1 MLARYPPPSPV
12 IRISGPAA
20 SDTLCMLTGRAALPA
35 PRIAA
40 VRELRDPR
48 SQDVLDM
55 ALVIYFKGPHSFSGE
70 DSAEL
75 HVHGS
80 PAVVEEVLDC
90 LSHLRALRPAL
101 PGEFTRR
108 ALLNGKLGLLEAEG
122 LVDLI
127 AADTSLQRRMALQQ
141 FSGAATAMYDR
152 WRAELIKCLAHV
164 EAHIDFGEDEEV
176 GTAAVAGARERA
188 AQVLAEIEQLARN
201 NTCGE
206 VLRTGVEVVLSGP
219 PNAGKS
225 SMLNLLSKRQAAI
238 VSPIAGTTRDVVE
251 VRLNMGGVP
260 VIMKDTAGLR
270 TAPGDEIEAEG
281 ESAEICRVQKVGGA
295 AAGGS

>member
-1 MLARYPPPSPV
+1 
-12 IRISGPAA
+12 
-20 SDTLCMLTGRAALPA
+20 
-35 PRIAA
+35 
-40 VRELRDPR
+40 
-48 SQDVLDM
+48 M
-55 ALVIYFKGPHSFSGE
+55 ALVIYFQGPSSFSGE

-80 PAVVEEVLDC
+80 PAVVEEVLEC
-90 LSHLRALRPAL
+90 LAHLPALRPAL

-127 AADTSLQRRMALQQ
+127 AADTSMQRRIALQQ
-141 FSGAATAMYDR
+141 MSGAATAMYDT
-152 WRAELIKCLAHV
+152 WRDELIKCLAHV
-164 EAHIDFGEDEEV
+164 EAHIDFGEDDEV
-176 GTAAVAGARERA
+176 GMSAVSGARERA
-188 AQVLAEIEQLARN
+188 ARVLAEMEQLARN
-201 NTCGE
+201 DACGE

-225 SMLNLLSKRQAAI
+225 SMLNVLSKRDAAI

-251 VRLNMGGVP
+251 VRLNMGGVA

-270 TAPGDEIEAEG
+270 STASDEVEAEG
-281 ESAEICRVQKVGGA
+281 KLSARKL
-295 AAGGS
+295 